1 MADLL
6 AGNITM
12 TFDSGLSSIPNIQA
26 KKIRPIAVAA
36 SKRLV
41 NLPDVPTFTEL
52 GIANFNAGSWYGFF
66 APAGTPREIVNL
78 LNKNIHQIVAMPE
91 ISARI
96 QSLGATVQV
105 NTPEE
110 YSAQIAKETE
120 QWAMVIQ
127 KAKIQLE

>member
-1 MADLL
+1 
-6 AGNITM
+6 
-12 TFDSGLSSIPNIQA
+12 
-26 KKIRPIAVAA
+26 
-36 SKRLV
+36 
-41 NLPDVPTFTEL
+41 
-52 GIANFNAGSWYGFF
+52 
-66 APAGTPREIVNL
+66 
-78 LNKNIHQIVAMPE
+78 MPE

-96 QSLGATVQV
+96 QNLGATVQV